1 MLDVEKIKYV
11 FKLSSNVKLNNELWK
26 HSQVD
31 IKVKHD
37 KCNHMLAT

>member
-1 MLDVEKIKYV
+1 MLNGDD
-11 FKLSSNVKLNNELWK
+11 ELWK

-31 IKVKHD
+31 KKVDHD